1 MKLLWAIVTLIVA
14 SLWVPDF
21 VLAQHGA
28 RAAESS
34 GPRGSSASPHERS
47 NPGPPWT
54 RRPSTKQEAGVSR
67 PAATAAVTTT
77 EVTRSEAADDA
88 ENQLLDKRIRSIC
101 RGC

>member
-21 VLAQHGA
+21 VLAQRGA

-34 GPRGSSASPHERS
+34 GPRGSSASPHDRS

-54 RRPSTKQEAGVSR
+54 RRPSTKQEAGFGR
-67 PAATAAVTTT
+67 PAATAAVTPT

-88 ENQLLDKRIRSIC
+88 ENQLLNKRIRSIC